1 MDWEQEENATK
12 LTSKKEYDCVICNQT
27 TPSSEDKPMGLVVL
41 VQVITFSANSHSVRL
56 AFATWNGNLLL
67 CFFFFFI
74 VFFPS
79 VVKFTKSLTYIF
91 SHHKRSCVFV
101 KQATSIIGHE
111 RQQSDRLVLPT
122 SDDDPPIPK
131 ADTRSAYFDR
141 RMDEMN
147 RHFDPVSQYQCV
159 H

>member
-1 MDWEQEENATK
+1 
-12 LTSKKEYDCVICNQT
+12 
-27 TPSSEDKPMGLVVL
+27 MGLVVL

-56 AFATWNGNLLL
+56 AFRHMEWKSATF
-67 CFFFFFI
+67 FFFFFI

-91 SHHKRSCVFV
+91 SHRKRSCVFL

-122 SDDDPPIPK
+122 SDEDPPIPK
-131 ADTRSAYFDR
+131 GDTRSAYFDR

-147 RHFDPVSQYQCV
+147 RHFDAVSQYQCV